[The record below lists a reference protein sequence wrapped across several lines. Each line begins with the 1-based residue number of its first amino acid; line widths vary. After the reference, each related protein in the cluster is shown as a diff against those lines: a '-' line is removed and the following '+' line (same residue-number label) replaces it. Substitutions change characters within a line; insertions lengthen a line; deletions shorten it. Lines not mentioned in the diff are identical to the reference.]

1 MCDVAQALKS
11 SAPLRRPYHRFSLA
25 YLELEVRPSNGRR
38 LCCGAQLEPKL
49 PASHDQSSAGS
60 HGDEGRGGVTERSR
74 PDEEEQKSIAAGGI
88 S

>member
-1 MCDVAQALKS
+1 MRCSPNLEKLRP
-11 SAPLRRPYHRFSLA
+11 SATTIPQVLT

-74 PDEEEQKSIAAGGI
+74 PDEEKQKLIAAGRI